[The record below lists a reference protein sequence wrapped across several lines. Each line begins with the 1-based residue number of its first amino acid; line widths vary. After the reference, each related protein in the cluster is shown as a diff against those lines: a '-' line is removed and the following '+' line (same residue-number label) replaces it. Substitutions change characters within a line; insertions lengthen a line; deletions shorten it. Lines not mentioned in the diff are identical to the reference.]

1 MINSASAVKAPSIP
15 AEYSAG
21 QHTVL
26 QTLLLHL
33 LPGAA
38 ITIAFILL
46 GPWFKA
52 NHLPPML
59 AILLPILFVLIP
71 LELGFLFFLG
81 YRRNGKL
88 SLEGIV
94 LLRERLPVK
103 EYFIFPPVLLVWFF
117 LSFWALANVDK
128 AILTTWFG
136 WLPDW
141 FDLSL
146 SRFNPAEY
154 SRTTL
159 LVTFFLTL
167 ALNGIAGPVV
177 EELYFRGYLLPR
189 MENMKGWAPL
199 VNAVLFSLYH
209 FFHPAGNIS
218 RIIPL
223 IPMVYTVYWKKN
235 IYLSMLAHC
244 LLNTI
249 NCLFTIPL
257 FFK

>member
-1 MINSASAVKAPSIP
+1 MISTSSTIKVPSMP
-15 AEYSAG
+15 TEYSAA

-33 LPGAA
+33 LPGAVLT
-38 ITIAFILL
+38 ITFIFL
-46 GPWFKA
+46 GPWLQA
-52 NHLPPML
+52 NHLPPIL

-71 LELGFLFFLG
+71 LELGILYYEG

-94 LLRERLPVK
+94 LYRERLPIK
-103 EYFIFPPVLLVWFF
+103 EHIIFPLLLVVWFLLTF
-117 LSFWALANVDK
+117 AALINLEQ
-128 AILTTWFG
+128 AIQMTLFG

-141 FDLSL
+141 FNLSL
-146 SRFNPAEY
+146 FNPADY
-154 SRTTL
+154 SQPMLTM
-159 LVTFFLTL
+159 TFVLYL
-167 ALNGIAGPVV
+167 ALNGVAGPVV

-189 MENMKGWAPL
+189 MEYMKGWAGL

-209 FFHPAGNIS
+209 FFNPWQNIT
-218 RIIPL
+218 RIVAL
-223 IPMVYTVYWKKN
+223 ISMAYVVRRKKS

-249 NCLFTIPL
+249 FTLLTVSL
-257 FFK
+257 FFQ

>member
-1 MINSASAVKAPSIP
+1 MINIAKAVKVPSMP
-15 AEYSAG
+15 VEYSAE

-38 ITIAFILL
+38 ITIAFIFL
-46 GPWFKA
+46 GPWLQA
-52 NHLPPML
+52 NHLPPIL

-71 LELGFLFFLG
+71 LELGFLFYLG
-81 YRRNGKL
+81 YRRNGKP

-94 LLRERLPVK
+94 LYRERLPIK
-103 EYFIFPPVLLVWFF
+103 EHIIFPLLLAVWFLLTF
-117 LSFWALANVDK
+117 AALTNLEQ
-128 AILTTWFG
+128 AIQMTLFG

-141 FDLSL
+141 FNLSL
-146 SRFNPAEY
+146 FNPADY
-154 SRTTL
+154 NLPMLTM
-159 LVTFFLTL
+159 TFVLYL
-167 ALNGIAGPVV
+167 ALNGVAGPVV

-189 MENMKGWAPL
+189 MEYMQGWAGL

-209 FFHPAGNIS
+209 FFSPWQNIT
-218 RIIPL
+218 RIVAL
-223 IPMVYTVYWKKN
+223 IPMTYTVRWKKN

-249 NCLFTIPL
+249 FTLLTVPL
-257 FFK
+257 FFR